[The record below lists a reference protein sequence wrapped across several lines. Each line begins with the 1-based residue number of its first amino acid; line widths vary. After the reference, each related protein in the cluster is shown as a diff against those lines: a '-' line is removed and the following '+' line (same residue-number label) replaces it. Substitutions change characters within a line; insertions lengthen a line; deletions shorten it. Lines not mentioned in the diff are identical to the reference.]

1 MIHIQRAVGGV
12 QVTELLQSIEFLEH
26 FPLSL
31 QISCALGQL
40 ITWSGLVWPD
50 LAWHG
55 SGKVLTGM
63 TGLRLASQLEA
74 QTLSP
79 VR

>member
-1 MIHIQRAVGGV
+1 MIHIQRALGSV
-12 QVTELLQSIEFLEH
+12 QVTEFPQGCEFLEH
-26 FPLSL
+26 FLHLPQNSVPLVNS
-31 QISCALGQL
+31 QD
-40 ITWSGLVWPD
+40 GLVWPD
-50 LAWHG
+50 QAWHG
-55 SGKVLTGM
+55 SGKILTGM

>member
-12 QVTELLQSIEFLEH
+12 QMTKFPQSWVFLEH
-26 FPLSL
+26 FHCSPQNSVPLVNS
-31 QISCALGQL
+31 QD
-40 ITWSGLVWPD
+40 GLVWPD

-55 SGKVLTGM
+55 SAKLLTGM

-74 QTLSP
+74 
-79 VR
+79 